1 MKEELLDHYNSKI
14 KEIVIMLRNL
24 QNNLA
29 VLKNELL
36 EKLNTDILMMGP
48 NATQLKCSL
57 EKMNVHPE
65 AYFGGEVELVG
76 NMRHKILVDFREGNN
91 SLLTFLEGKEEKHKR
106 HLKIWNIIVNID
118 SFFSTPSPTQ
128 KQAKNGAQ
136 LCESF
141 GEFYPVYFPKNNL
154 TRKMHSLSY
163 VFPRFIREQNIC
175 YKMLKLEQEGE
186 RLHHVLNEIER
197 RYENIKKRPLRYFY
211 MLLEYKNFKNVTW
224 LFSDQKKETKQ
235 EERKKERML

>member
-1 MKEELLDHYNSKI
+1 
-14 KEIVIMLRNL
+14 
-24 QNNLA
+24 
-29 VLKNELL
+29 
-36 EKLNTDILMMGP
+36 
-48 NATQLKCSL
+48 
-57 EKMNVHPE
+57 MNVHPE

-91 SLLTFLEGKEEKHKR
+91 SLLTFLEGKEEKHKK

-197 RYENIKKRPLRYFY
+197 RYENIKKQPLRYFY
-211 MLLEYKNFKNVTW
+211 MLLEYENFKKCDMSIFLIKRRGQN
-224 LFSDQKKETKQ
+224 KKKG
-235 EERKKERML
+235 RKL